1 MAAAAIRGQIN
12 VLIATMFTT
21 GLVDDA
27 FLQLQRM
34 REQGSVTPAHV
45 VEVMNRFLND
55 AERIIND
62 ITGLMSV
69 YQPPL
74 SPLLSLFWSR
84 SDTDSSCLF
93 SAPRFACRIEP
104 EVDFDKV
111 DGLVQQLK
119 VACSSVGA
127 KRLNLCCVQHF
138 TPEAKNKDG
147 YLEALGRVRFQFY
160 DLRSMFKIIME
171 LEQHLAACGPK

>member
-12 VLIATMFTT
+12 VLIATMFNT

-34 REQGSVTPAHV
+34 REQGRETPAHV
-45 VEVMNRFLND
+45 VEVMNRFLID

-62 ITGLMSV
+62 ISGLM
-69 YQPPL
+69 
-74 SPLLSLFWSR
+74 
-84 SDTDSSCLF
+84 
-93 SAPRFACRIEP
+93 INEP

-119 VACSSVGA
+119 VTCSSVGA

-138 TPEAKNKDG
+138 SPEAKNKEG

-171 LEQHLAACGPK
+171 VVPYVHMLYFYYQLLTSIIIH

>member
-12 VLIATMFTT
+12 VLIATMFNT

-34 REQGSVTPAHV
+34 REQGRETPAHV
-45 VEVMNRFLND
+45 VEVMNRFLID

-62 ITGLMSV
+62 ITGLM
-69 YQPPL
+69 
-74 SPLLSLFWSR
+74 
-84 SDTDSSCLF
+84 
-93 SAPRFACRIEP
+93 INEP

-119 VACSSVGA
+119 VTCSSVGA

-138 TPEAKNKDG
+138 TPEARNKDG